1 MKCSYAEHPKDT
13 LSLLTE
19 LKKKQNRTEVIV
31 QWGTACL
38 AMVGLGFNPWYPKSL
53 VSGSDPCPQT
63 ESGVSSKHYL
73 NIISLWLHHHH
84 QETKYIIMKKLFLFP
99 DGMTMILENPRESI
113 NKLFKLGK
121 EVGNHAK
128 GIFLPIHWQKVIR

>member
-84 QETKYIIMKKLFLFP
+84 QETKYIIMKKTVLIPRWHDYDFRKSQRVYKQVIQIRKRSRKSCKRYFP
-99 DGMTMILENPRESI
+99 SNTL
-113 NKLFKLGK
+113 
-121 EVGNHAK
+121 AK
-128 GIFLPIHWQKVIR
+128 SD